1 MQLLHD
7 TGVRL
12 GLVTNGDQWMLVDA
26 PKGETTGYA
35 SWFAPLWLE
44 EPKTLQ
50 AFRTLLG
57 SHRFF
62 GVPEEETLERLLA
75 QSAQDQQEVTDQ
87 LGYQVRRA
95 VEVLVSSI
103 DKANRDNGGTL
114 LKGVPEAVLYEA
126 ALTVMMRLVF
136 LFCAEERDLL
146 LLGDELYDK
155 NYAVST
161 LREQL
166 RGTATDFGEEVLER
180 RHDAWSRLLTTF
192 RAVYGG
198 VRHDRLKI
206 PAYKGNLFDPDRF
219 PFLEGR
225 PSNTSWKDTPAS
237 RSRSITGRCCTCSK
251 PSRCSRS
258 GCQAADRPRPASS
271 ASGLSRSRRSAT
283 STRACSTIRRS
294 GPPSRCW
301 A

>member
-1 MQLLHD
+1 MVVMRPGGEKPRLLIQTYPFRQGLSRVVEGKPWKASPDTRMMQLLHD
-7 TGVRL
+7 TDVRL

-35 SWFAPLWLE
+35 SWYSTLWLE

-50 AFRTLLG
+50 AFRTFL
-57 SHRFF
+57 SSFRFF
-62 GVPEEETLERLLA
+62 GVPDEETLESLLA
-75 QSAQDQQEVTDQ
+75 QSAEDQQEVTDQ

-95 VEVLVSSI
+95 VEVLIQSL
-103 DKANRDNGGTL
+103 DKADRGYGGSL
-114 LKGVPEAVLYEA
+114 LADVSEERLYES

-136 LFCAEERDLL
+136 LFCAEERELL

-166 RGTATDFGEEVLER
+166 RTTADNHGEEILER

-198 VRHDRLKI
+198 VQHDRMKL
-206 PAYKGNLFDPDRF
+206 PAYGGNLFDPDRF

-225 PSNTSWKDTPAS
+225 KRDTSWKETPS
-237 RSRSITGRCCTCSK
+237 EPLPINNRTV
-251 PSRCSRS
+251 
-258 GCQAADRPRPASS
+258 
-271 ASGLSRSRRSAT
+271 LHLL
-283 STRACSTIRRS
+283 
-294 GPPSRCW
+294 
-301 A
+301 